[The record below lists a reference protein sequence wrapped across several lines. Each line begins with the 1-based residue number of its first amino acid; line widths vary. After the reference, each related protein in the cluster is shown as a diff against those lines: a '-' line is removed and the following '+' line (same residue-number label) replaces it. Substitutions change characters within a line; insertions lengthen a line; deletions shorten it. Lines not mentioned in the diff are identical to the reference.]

1 MQHSRSNRMKIGFI
15 GLGAMGCGMASQ
27 LLEAGHEVTVWNRS
41 TEAVEALTRKGAKAA
56 KTPAD
61 AARHEVLVSMLAD
74 DQAAHQVL
82 IESKAVEAM
91 KKGSVHINMATVS
104 VAFARGMTALHD
116 RLGVAYIAAP
126 VLGRPDVAAAGKLNI
141 IAAGDPAQIERV
153 RPVLDAMGQAVWPLG
168 ESPERANVVKIAAN
182 FMLAT
187 AIESMAEAS
196 TLTRA
201 YGIEASDFLDFVTNT
216 LFASPAYQ
224 GYGKMIAE
232 ARFEPAG
239 FTMRLGHK
247 DVGLAL
253 RAGDER
259 HVALPLGSA
268 VRDRLLDAL
277 AHGDGEKDWSGLAE
291 VAARQAHLDM
301 R

>member
-1 MQHSRSNRMKIGFI
+1 MKVGFI
-15 GLGAMGCGMASQ
+15 GLGAMGRGMAQQ

-41 TEAVEALTRKGAKAA
+41 PEAAEALAEQGAKIA

-61 AARHEVLVSMLAD
+61 AARCEVLVSMLAD

-82 IESKAVEAM
+82 VESKAIEAM

-104 VAFARGMTALHD
+104 VAFARGMAALHE
-116 RLGVAYIAAP
+116 RLGVGYVAAP

-141 IAAGDPAQIERV
+141 IAAGDPAQLERV

-168 ESPERANVVKIAAN
+168 ESPERANVAKIAAN
-182 FMLAT
+182 FMLAS

-201 YGIEASDFLDFVTNT
+201 YGIEASDFLDIVTNT

-253 RAGDER
+253 SAGDEQS
-259 HVALPLGSA
+259 VALPLGSA

-277 AHGDGEKDWSGLAE
+277 ANGDGDKDWSGLAE
-291 VAARQAHLDM
+291 VAARQAHLDK